1 VQEQRQRSEVC
12 SLDKM
17 MEDAR
22 KSQDSLPTIHRR
34 SPFLEV
40 NTKSP
45 RLKPTLH
52 KPIHPS
58 RHRSMDDRFLHQLL
72 SQPRKQPIVRSA
84 KEDVW
89 RSQPYKLK
97 LSPVIVSRN
106 FSNRYINHAPRDI
119 RRSLPESLPTRD
131 RTPPKSRQGL
141 VRTAHFSTLSYDRQS
156 EPLGVTF
163 GKVAL
168 M

>member
-1 VQEQRQRSEVC
+1 MV
-12 SLDKM
+12 
-17 MEDAR
+17 EDAR

-34 SPFLEV
+34 SPFLEA

-58 RHRSMDDRFLHQLL
+58 RQRSIDDRFLHQLL
-72 SQPRKQPIVRSA
+72 SQPRRLPCWFA

-89 RSQPYKLK
+89 RSQPHKVK

-106 FSNRYINHAPRDI
+106 FSNRYKNRISGEI

-131 RTPPKSRQGL
+131 RTPPKNRLSL
-141 VRTAHFSTLSYDRQS
+141 VRTAHFSTLSFDRQL

-163 GKVAL
+163 GKIAL
-168 M
+168 L